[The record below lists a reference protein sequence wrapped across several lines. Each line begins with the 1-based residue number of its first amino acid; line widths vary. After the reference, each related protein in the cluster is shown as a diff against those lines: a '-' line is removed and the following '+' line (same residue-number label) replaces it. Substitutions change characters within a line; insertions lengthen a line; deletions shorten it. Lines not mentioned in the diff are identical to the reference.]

1 MIITPAAIARMLI
14 VFTGENVR
22 IIGSFINPVCFFF
35 ILNPQAMSNKES
47 KNSSSGL
54 LIINPRRDFL
64 RTGVLFGTLAGVT
77 GISLISSCKKETA
90 DDEISPVED
99 LMREHGILNRI
110 MMIYDNC
117 RARLT
122 NKEEF
127 QVDALTNSAN
137 IIRSFVEDYH
147 EKLEEKYLF
156 PRFVNANKLVDLVQ
170 TLYIQ
175 HHAGRI
181 LTDQIL
187 KLANSN
193 SLKNPDDTL
202 KMINFL
208 DTFNRMYRVHEAR
221 EDTVLF
227 PNLRKIVS
235 RNEYDS
241 MGEDFEEQERKLFG
255 ADGFEGVVDKVAS
268 IEKQLGIYD
277 ISSFTPAV

>member
-1 MIITPAAIARMLI
+1 
-14 VFTGENVR
+14 
-22 IIGSFINPVCFFF
+22 
-35 ILNPQAMSNKES
+35 MSYKE
-47 KNSSSGL
+47 KKTSGPGHL
-54 LIINPRRDFL
+54 VINPRREFL
-64 RTGVLFGTLAGVT
+64 RKSAVIGTLAGIT
-77 GISLISSCKKETA
+77 GIGLVSSCKKEA
-90 DDEISPVED
+90 EEDEISPVED
-99 LMREHGILNRI
+99 LMREHGVLNRI

-117 RARLT
+117 RLKLV

-127 QVDALTNSAN
+127 QVDVLRNSAGV
-137 IIRSFVEDYH
+137 IRSFVEDYH

-170 TLYIQ
+170 TLYVQ

-187 KLANSN
+187 NLADADT
-193 SLKNPDDTL
+193 LKNPDDAL
-202 KMINFL
+202 KMINL
-208 DTFNRMYRVHEAR
+208 LETFNRMYRPHEAR

-227 PNLRKIVS
+227 PYLRKIVS

-241 MGEDFEEQERKLFG
+241 MGEDFEDQEHKLFG
-255 ADGFEGVVDKVAS
+255 ADGFEGMVNKVGD

>member
-1 MIITPAAIARMLI
+1 M
-14 VFTGENVR
+14 V
-22 IIGSFINPVCFFF
+22 
-35 ILNPQAMSNKES
+35 NPQAMTSKKTES
-47 KNSSSGL
+47 SSSGL
-54 LIINPRRDFL
+54 RIINPRREFL
-64 RTGVLFGTLAGVT
+64 KKGALVGTLAGLT
-77 GISLISSCKKETA
+77 GIGLVSSCKEENEE
-90 DDEISPVED
+90 DEISPAED
-99 LMREHGILNRI
+99 LMREHGVLNRI

-117 RARLT
+117 RAKLV

-127 QVDALTNSAN
+127 NVDALRDSAN
-137 IIRSFVEDYH
+137 IIRSFIEDYH

-170 TLYIQ
+170 TLYVQ

-187 KLANSN
+187 VAGNPN
-193 SLKNPDDTL
+193 SLKNPEDTL
-202 KMINFL
+202 KLINLL
-208 DTFNRMYRVHEAR
+208 DTFNRMYRPHEAR

-227 PNLRKIVS
+227 PNLLKIVS

-241 MGEDFEEQERKLFG
+241 LGEDFEDQEHKLFG
-255 ADGFEGVVDKVAS
+255 AEGFEGVVEKVAS

>member
-1 MIITPAAIARMLI
+1 
-14 VFTGENVR
+14 
-22 IIGSFINPVCFFF
+22 
-35 ILNPQAMSNKES
+35 MSNKES
-47 KNSSSGL
+47 DNIGRGL
-54 LIINPRRDFL
+54 VILSPRREFL
-64 RTGVLFGTLAGVT
+64 RKGAFLGTLAGLS
-77 GISLISSCKKETA
+77 GLSLVSSCKEEKEE
-90 DDEISPVED
+90 DEISPAED
-99 LMREHGILNRI
+99 LMREHGVLNRI
-110 MMIYDNC
+110 MMIYDSC
-117 RARLT
+117 RARLV

-127 QVDALTNSAN
+127 EVDALTRSAN
-137 IIRSFVEDYH
+137 IIRSFIEDYH

-170 TLYIQ
+170 TLYVQ

-187 KLANSN
+187 NLGNAN
-193 SLKNPDDTL
+193 SLKNPDDTVRL
-202 KMINFL
+202 INLL
-208 DTFNRMYRVHEAR
+208 DTFNRMYRPHEAR

-241 MGEDFEEQERKLFG
+241 LGEDFEDQEHKLFG
-255 ADGFEGVVDKVAS
+255 ADGFEGVVEKVAA